1 MYRIYTEEKI
11 KYIMKLTDDIDDI
24 RKLEEEL
31 GFESK
36 FILN

>member
-1 MYRIYTEEKI
+1 MYRIYTEEKV
-11 KYIMKLTDDIDDI
+11 KYIMKLTDDIEDI

-36 FILN
+36 IN